1 MKSVGYLL
9 CLLLISSSAFA
20 HEEMSPDVQ
29 YGFGLTGGFLTGSGF
44 YLRKYFGDNYVQ
56 LGGLASAY
64 VKGDENTR
72 DTYEWNVALNF
83 GRYLNKTYF
92 DRVGFPVGF
101 HIFAGVH
108 QILEKHTRDDHDYDP
123 SEPTAELLFAGPGF
137 GMDLFNPATAGFG
150 IWITISY
157 AAEYDMVESKLLN
170 VSPYNSMG
178 ISYNW

>member
-9 CLLLISSSAFA
+9 CLLLVASPAFA
-20 HEEMSPDVQ
+20 HEKMSPDAD
-29 YGFGLTGGFLTGSGF
+29 YGFGVTGGFLTGSGF
-44 YLRKYFGDNYVQ
+44 YLRKYFGVNYVQ

-72 DTYEWNVALNF
+72 GTFDWNAAFVM
-83 GRYLNKTYF
+83 GRYLNKRYF

-101 HIFAGVH
+101 HVFAGVH
-108 QILEKHTRDDHDYDP
+108 NVFEKHTRDDYDYDP
-123 SEPTAELLFAGPGF
+123 DEPTFERLFAGPGF
-137 GMDLFNPATAGFG
+137 GMDLFNPATEGFG

-157 AAEYDMVESKLLN
+157 AAEYDIVNSKLLN
-170 VSPYNSMG
+170 VSPWNSMG